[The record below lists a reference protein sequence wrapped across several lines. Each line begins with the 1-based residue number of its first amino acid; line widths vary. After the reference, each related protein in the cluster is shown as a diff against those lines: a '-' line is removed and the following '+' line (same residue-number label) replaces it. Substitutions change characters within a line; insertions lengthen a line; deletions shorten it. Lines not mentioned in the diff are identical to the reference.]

1 MEIKIN
7 SIEIIND
14 KNENIFL
21 KGKIF
26 FFPDK
31 VIINPGE
38 QILGNFSNIFQK
50 NNFGMNRLIIM
61 FDELEI
67 IYYIKFINYDKYKDI
82 AVKEIK
88 ILIDEFIVY
97 EGFIKNQGET
107 IISFHEM

>member
-1 MEIKIN
+1 
-7 SIEIIND
+7 
-14 KNENIFL
+14 
-21 KGKIF
+21 
-26 FFPDK
+26 
-31 VIINPGE
+31 
-38 QILGNFSNIFQK
+38 
-50 NNFGMNRLIIM
+50 MNRLIIM

-107 IISFHEM
+107 IISFHEMFLDKDSNKNNNFNERYEVIETSDSKILKLENYY